1 MLHANASPKPHQTT
15 LQPPIVIT
23 SQIRPGTTR
32 QSEPVYRYYLEL
44 NTPNSDQNSAAQ
56 RQRRILTQPRQVVFQ
71 QTNSGPRLQQQFA
84 QPASPAPPQSPMVQT
99 LHSLHS
105 PSHYSQ
111 PPSSPMGGPPQN
123 RRHVAQFI
131 HPSSSPVPS
140 QSPQPPSSPMSL
152 PSPRHTPQFVHPSS
166 PAPPHSP
173 IYSSQPQYIS
183 HAGSP
188 IPARSPVLIRRSP
201 SVESFVQD
209 NQQSDVLSGM
219 NFNQDNFNSNSN
231 HNNGGNNNTSSGG
244 GCNTL
249 SYVNTIPIPEEFKR
263 LGIKPGLMGGSPAW
277 NQKPESNDNE
287 TKSEVAM
294 NNSIVDEV
302 DNLKPSTSSKTVML
316 ASQFGTMDDDVDSRD
331 SSLFPSFSS
340 KICAKMK
347 SPESLGDYEGN
358 EFPACGTPKT
368 SEDSLEL
375 PMYKDVTLMESC
387 KSEENSLEI
396 GEFQSAIDENE
407 MSMVLEGGM
416 HLTLDP
422 SDVRSE
428 DLLSGCLV
436 SPNFVVLN
444 VSEEHEG
451 IMDDTSEFGQILL
464 LNKMEEDLNKGEGVI
479 ITDITDIKSEEME
492 EKPETDNIV
501 ETDKAEEES
510 DSCIPT
516 SESKEIIQIKSEAS
530 EKENEMSDKEN
541 EKIVD
546 NETVKVSAMEANT
559 KDTVNQG
566 KLAETNNDTSPAS
579 NLPVRTTSVLQ
590 MTPSLVHTSSAKEA
604 PVTFSNNQL
613 PVYIEDFH
621 SYVKKLPKNAEKVIK
636 EESDFEKDKQLF
648 DETLKKIQNE
658 KREEAKEIA
667 QEKSDDNQSDLVSMN
682 VTSSTVQ
689 SSVTNAIIPV
699 KEMSPTVA
707 ASTLPIK
714 RELIPVTTASTSG
727 VFIPRVKPNDDSQNV
742 LLKQLLQNSTT
753 TGITHSTMTQ
763 HVTKPSLS
771 ASPAYRSPPCAVTTE
786 ASVTTVNQTPVENT
800 ITPTTAPSVAK
811 TEVCRLFDYVFN
823 KS

>member
-1 MLHANASPKPHQTT
+1 MLNPTTSPKPHQTT

-23 SQIRPGTTR
+23 SQIRPGTAGAR
-32 QSEPVYRYYLEL
+32 QPEQVYRYYVEL
-44 NTPNSDQNSAAQ
+44 NTPNSDPNSAAQ
-56 RQRRILTQPRQVVFQ
+56 RQRRLLTQQRQVVFQ
-71 QTNSGPRLQQQFA
+71 QTNSGPRLQQFA

-123 RRHVAQFI
+123 RRHVGQFI

-140 QSPQPPSSPMSL
+140 QSPQPPSSPMSM

-166 PAPPHSP
+166 PAPPQSP
-173 IYSSQPQYIS
+173 IYSSQTQYIS

-219 NFNQDNFNSNSN
+219 NFNQDNFNASNSN
-231 HNNGGNNNTSSGG
+231 HNNGSNNNTSSGG

-249 SYVNTIPIPEEFKR
+249 SYVNTIPIPEEFRR
-263 LGIKPGLMGGSPAW
+263 LGIKPGLMGGSPTW
-277 NQKPESNDNE
+277 NQKPESNENE
-287 TKSEVAM
+287 TKNEVAV
-294 NNSIVDEV
+294 NNSLVDEMV
-302 DNLKPSTSSKTVML
+302 NRKPSTSSKTASL
-316 ASQFGTMDDDVDSRD
+316 TSQFCTLDEDVDSRD
-331 SSLFPSFSS
+331 SSLFSSFPS
-340 KICAKMK
+340 KICAKAK

-358 EFPACGTPKT
+358 EFPTCGTPKT
-368 SEDSLEL
+368 SDDSIEL

-407 MSMVLEGGM
+407 MSMVLEHGGM

-428 DLLSGCLV
+428 DLLTGCLV
-436 SPNFVVLN
+436 SPNFVVLD
-444 VSEEHEG
+444 VTEEHEG
-451 IMDDTSEFGQILL
+451 IMDDPSEFGQILL
-464 LNKMEEDLNKGEGVI
+464 LNKVEEDLNV
-479 ITDITDIKSEEME
+479 TDIKSEEIE
-492 EKPETDNIV
+492 EKPETDSIV
-501 ETDKAEEES
+501 VTDKTDEKSDGCAPINESEEV
-510 DSCIPT
+510 
-516 SESKEIIQIKSEAS
+516 SEIKSEVL
-530 EKENEMSDKEN
+530 EKENEIPDKKNGKTIDYEAVN
-541 EKIVD
+541 VS
-546 NETVKVSAMEANT
+546 TVKDST
-559 KDTVNQG
+559 KDAVNEE
-566 KLAETNNDTSPAS
+566 KLVEMNADSSTS

-590 MTPSLVHTSSAKEA
+590 MTPSLVHTSAAKEV

-621 SYVKKLPKNAEKVIK
+621 SYVKKLPKTSEKIIK

-658 KREEAKEIA
+658 KREEANEIS
-667 QEKSDDNQSDLVSMN
+667 QEKNDDKKSDLESTN
-682 VTSSTVQ
+682 VASSTVQ
-689 SSVTNAIIPV
+689 PSVTNAIVAV
-699 KEMSPTVA
+699 KEMNTNVTASPLA
-707 ASTLPIK
+707 IK
-714 RELIPVTTASTSG
+714 KDLIPVTTASTSG
-727 VFIPRVKPNDDSQNV
+727 VFSPRVKPSDDSQNV

-753 TGITHSTMTQ
+753 SSITHSTMTQ

-771 ASPAYRSPPCAVTTE
+771 ASPAYRSPPRAVTTE
-786 ASVTTVNQTPVENT
+786 SSITNANQAPIENT
-800 ITPTTAPSVAK
+800 ISPITAPSVTK
-811 TEVCRLFDYVFN
+811 TEVRVSVGLNYL
-823 KS
+823 

>member
-1 MLHANASPKPHQTT
+1 MLNATVSPKPHQTT

-32 QSEPVYRYYLEL
+32 QPEQVYRYYLEL
-44 NTPNSDQNSAAQ
+44 NTPNSDPNSAAQ

-71 QTNSGPRLQQQFA
+71 QTNTGPRLQQQFA

-131 HPSSSPVPS
+131 HPSSSPVPPP
-140 QSPQPPSSPMSL
+140 SPQPPSSPMSL

-166 PAPPHSP
+166 PAPPQSP
-173 IYSSQPQYIS
+173 IYSSQQQYIS

-219 NFNQDNFNSNSN
+219 NFNQDNFNGGNSN
-231 HNNGGNNNTSSGG
+231 HNNGGNNNSSSGG

-249 SYVNTIPIPEEFKR
+249 GYVNTIPIPEEFRR

-277 NQKPESNDNE
+277 NQKPESNENE
-287 TKSEVAM
+287 TKSEVAI

-302 DNLKPSTSSKTVML
+302 DNLKPSTSSKTVTL
-316 ASQFGTMDDDVDSRD
+316 TSQFGPIDDDVDSRD
-331 SSLFPSFSS
+331 SSLFTSFPS
-340 KICAKMK
+340 KMCAKIK
-347 SPESLGDYEGN
+347 SPESVGDYEGN
-358 EFPACGTPKT
+358 EYAACGTPKT
-368 SEDSLEL
+368 SEDSIEL

-396 GEFQSAIDENE
+396 GEFPSAIDENE
-407 MSMVLEGGM
+407 MSMVLAADM

-422 SDVRSE
+422 SDVRGE
-428 DLLSGCLV
+428 DLLT
-436 SPNFVVLN
+436 NFVVLN
-444 VSEEHEG
+444 VSEDNES

-464 LNKMEEDLNKGEGVI
+464 LNKMEDLNKGEGVI
-479 ITDITDIKSEEME
+479 ITDVTDIKSEEME

-501 ETDKAEEES
+501 ETEKVEEET
-510 DSCIPT
+510 DGCVPT
-516 SESKEIIQIKSEAS
+516 SESKEIAEIKSEAS
-530 EKENEMSDKEN
+530 EKKNELSDKEN

-546 NETVKVSAMEANT
+546 DETVKVPTVEENTNDAVDEEKSAEMNA
-559 KDTVNQG
+559 
-566 KLAETNNDTSPAS
+566 DTSTVS

-590 MTPSLVHTSSAKEA
+590 MTASVVHTSPAKEA

-621 SYVKKLPKNAEKVIK
+621 SYVKKLPKNAENVIK

-658 KREEAKEIA
+658 KREEAKESVV
-667 QEKSDDNQSDLVSMN
+667 EKSDDNKSDHQPVN
-682 VTSSTVQ
+682 VTSLTVL
-689 SSVTNAIIPV
+689 SSVTNALVAV
-699 KEMSPTVA
+699 KETITTVA
-707 ASTLPIK
+707 ASPVPVK
-714 RELIPVTTASTSG
+714 KELIPVTAASTSS
-727 VFIPRVKPNDDSQNV
+727 VFIPRVKPDDSQNV

-753 TGITHSTMTQ
+753 AGITHSTMTQ

-771 ASPAYRSPPCAVTTE
+771 ATPAYRSPPRAVTTE
-786 ASVTTVNQTPVENT
+786 PSVTTTNQAPVENT
-800 ITPTTAPSVAK
+800 VTPTTATSVTK
-811 TEVCRLFDYVFN
+811 TEVCLLLRLVY
-823 KS
+823 SST